1 MTPEGPRKEVLN
13 PMSKT
18 NTPSCMPEEEAGVTN
33 PEARTPCKNQPNPD
47 LKEGRNL
54 LPVFTQYKTPGGLQR
69 VSLTNKERL
78 RLWYAS
84 AK

>member
-33 PEARTPCKNQPNPD
+33 PEARTPCKIPPNPE

-54 LPVFTQYKTPGGLQR
+54 LPV
-69 VSLTNKERL
+69 LT
-78 RLWYAS
+78 
-84 AK
+84 